1 MSTVARPL
9 PRITEDSE
17 PYWRSAR
24 EHATRIQRCTSCA
37 THRFYPS
44 RICHRCGGADT
55 EWVPIGGQGT
65 VYSYTV
71 VERAGVG
78 AFAERMPFTI
88 VLVTLDEGPTMM
100 ANLLDATGDD
110 VVEGVSIG
118 MRVQMSY
125 EDVTD
130 DVTLPVFTPLQDS

>member
-1 MSTVARPL
+1 MSSTARPL
-9 PRITEDSE
+9 PCITEDSE

-24 EHATRIQRCTSCA
+24 EHATRIQRCGHCA

-44 RICHRCGGADT
+44 RVCHRCGSADT
-55 EWVPIGGQGT
+55 EWVLIGGRGT
-65 VYSYTV
+65 VYSHTV

-100 ANLLDATGDD
+100 ANLLDAAGHD

-125 EDVTD
+125 EDLTEEI
-130 DVTLPVFTPLQDS
+130 TLPVFTPLQGS